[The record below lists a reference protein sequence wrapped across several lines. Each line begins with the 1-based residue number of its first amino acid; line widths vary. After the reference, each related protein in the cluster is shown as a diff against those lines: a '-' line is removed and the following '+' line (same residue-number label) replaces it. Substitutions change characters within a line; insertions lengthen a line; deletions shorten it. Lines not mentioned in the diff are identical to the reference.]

1 LGIKSGFSAENLR
14 EIMARKKYKT
24 KNGYEGLLIVIEGTD
39 GSGKSTQLELLKR
52 SIQDKSYGVM
62 VSEWKTS
69 RLIANVIDDAK
80 ERNLLNATT
89 YSLLYAADFADRLE
103 NQIIPALK
111 SGFVVLLDRYYYTA
125 LARDVVRG
133 QDIEWVKNLYDYA
146 PEPDLTFYLDMPV
159 DVLLKRIIGTTG
171 LNYYESGRDV
181 GFSTDFYKSFKIYQQ
196 KCLDEYNNMKSEY
209 NFKSIDGTMSIQEIH
224 KIMNDEVQKILD
236 SGVLA

>member
-1 LGIKSGFSAENLR
+1 MEQFK
-14 EIMARKKYKT
+14 RKHNY
-24 KNGYEGLLIVIEGTD
+24 NGLLVVIEGTD
-39 GSGKSTQLELLKR
+39 GSGKSTQLELLKK
-52 SIQDKSYGVM
+52 SLQDQCYGVI

-133 QDIEWVKNLYDYA
+133 QNIEWVKNLYDYA
-146 PEPDLTFYLDMPV
+146 PEPDLVFYLDMPV
-159 DVLLKRIIGTTG
+159 DTLLKRIIGTTG
-171 LNYYESGRDV
+171 LDFYESGRDV
-181 GFSTDFYKSFKIYQQ
+181 GFSTDFYKSFGIYQN
-196 KCLDEYNNMKSEY
+196 KCLEQYNQMKSEY
-209 NFKSIDGTMSIQEIH
+209 GFISIDGTKSIDEIH
-224 KIMNDEVQKILD
+224 EIMSNEVQKILD
-236 SGVLA
+236 TGILD

>member
-1 LGIKSGFSAENLR
+1 MSEFIK
-14 EIMARKKYKT
+14 KHDYD
-24 KNGYEGLLIVIEGTD
+24 GLLIVIEGTD

-52 SIQDKSYGVM
+52 AIQDQSYGVI

-103 NQIIPALK
+103 NRIIPALK
-111 SGFVVLLDRYYYTA
+111 SGFIVLLDRYYYTA

-133 QDIEWVKNLYDYA
+133 QNIEWVKNLYDYA
-146 PEPDLTFYLDMPV
+146 PDPDLIFYLDMPV

-171 LNYYESGRDV
+171 LDFYESGRDV
-181 GFSTDFYKSFKIYQQ
+181 GFSTDFYKSFEIYQN
-196 KCLDEYNNMKSEY
+196 KCLEQYNKMKDVY
-209 NFKSIDGTMSIQEIH
+209 NFISIDGTKSIDEIH
-224 KIMNDEVQKILD
+224 AIMKTEVKKILQ
-236 SGVLA
+236 SGVID

>member
-1 LGIKSGFSAENLR
+1 
-14 EIMARKKYKT
+14 MAKRKYKT
-24 KNGYEGLLIVIEGTD
+24 KSGYEGLLVVIEGTD

-89 YSLLYAADFADRLE
+89 SSLLYAADFADRLE

-111 SGFVVLLDRYYYTA
+111 SGFIVLLDRYYYTA

-133 QDIEWVKNLYDYA
+133 QDINWVKNLYDYA
-146 PEPDLTFYLDMPV
+146 PEPDLIFYLDMPV
-159 DVLLKRIIGTTG
+159 EVLLKRIIGTTG

-209 NFKSIDGTMSIQEIH
+209 NFKSIDGTMSVEEIH

>member
-1 LGIKSGFSAENLR
+1 MTKF
-14 EIMARKKYKT
+14 KKKH
-24 KNGYEGLLIVIEGTD
+24 GYEGLLIVIEGTD

-52 SIQDKSYGVM
+52 SLQDQSYGVM

-69 RLIANVIDDAK
+69 RLIADVIDDAK
-80 ERNLLNATT
+80 DRNLLNATT

-133 QDIEWVKNLYDYA
+133 QNIEWVKNLYDYA
-146 PEPDLTFYLDMPV
+146 PEPDLVFYLDMPV

-171 LNYYESGRDV
+171 LDFYESGRDV
-181 GFSTDFYKSFKIYQQ
+181 GFSTDFYNSFEIYQN
-196 KCLDEYNNMKSEY
+196 KCLEQYEKMKKLY
-209 NFKSIDGTMSIQEIH
+209 GFINIDGTKTISQIH
-224 KIMNDEVQKILD
+224 KIMSGEVQKILD
-236 SGVLA
+236 TGVLD

>member
-1 LGIKSGFSAENLR
+1 MVKF
-14 EIMARKKYKT
+14 KT
-24 KNGYEGLLIVIEGTD
+24 KHGYEGLLVVIEGTD

-52 SIQDKSYGVM
+52 SLQDQSYGVM

-69 RLIANVIDDAK
+69 RLIADVIDDAK

-111 SGFVVLLDRYYYTA
+111 SGFIVLLDRYYYTA

-133 QDIEWVKNLYDYA
+133 QNIEWVKNLYEYA
-146 PEPDLTFYLDMPV
+146 PEPDLVFYLDMTV

-171 LNYYESGRDV
+171 LDFYESGRDV
-181 GFSTDFYKSFKIYQQ
+181 GFSTDYYKSVEIYQN
-196 KCLDEYNNMKSEY
+196 KCLEQYEKMKKAY
-209 NFKSIDGTMSIQEIH
+209 GFISIDGTKSIPEIH
-224 KIMNDEVQKILD
+224 KIMNSEVQKILD
-236 SGVLA
+236 SGILD

>member
-1 LGIKSGFSAENLR
+1 MAKRKYRTKS
-14 EIMARKKYKT
+14 
-24 KNGYEGLLIVIEGTD
+24 GYEGLLVVIEGTD

-133 QDIEWVKNLYDYA
+133 QDINWVKNLYDYA
-146 PEPDLTFYLDMPV
+146 PEPDLIFYLDMPV
-159 DVLLKRIIGTTG
+159 EVLLKRIIGTTG

-209 NFKSIDGTMSIQEIH
+209 NFKSIDGTMSVEEIH

>member
-1 LGIKSGFSAENLR
+1 MTQF
-14 EIMARKKYKT
+14 KT
-24 KNGYEGLLIVIEGTD
+24 KHGYEGLLIVIEGTD
-39 GSGKSTQLELLKR
+39 GSGKSTQLELLKK
-52 SIQDKSYGVM
+52 SIQAKSYGVM

-89 YSLLYAADFADRLE
+89 FSLLYAADFADRLE

-111 SGFVVLLDRYYYTA
+111 SGFIVLLDRYYYTA

-146 PEPDLTFYLDMPV
+146 PEPDLVFYLDMPV

-171 LNYYESGRDV
+171 LDYYESGRDV
-181 GFSTDFYKSFKIYQQ
+181 GFSTDFYKSFEIYQK
-196 KCLDEYNNMKSEY
+196 KCLEQYNNMKSEY
-209 NFKSIDGTMSIQEIH
+209 NFISIDGTKSIKDIH
-224 KIMNDEVQKILD
+224 NIMNKEVQKVLD
-236 SGVLA
+236 SGVLY

>member
-1 LGIKSGFSAENLR
+1 
-14 EIMARKKYKT
+14 MVRKKYKT
-24 KNGYEGLLIVIEGTD
+24 KSGYEGLLVVIEGTD

-111 SGFVVLLDRYYYTA
+111 SGFIVLLDRYYYTA

-133 QDIEWVKNLYDYA
+133 QDINWVKNLYDYA
-146 PEPDLTFYLDMPV
+146 PEPDLIFYLDMPV

-209 NFKSIDGTMSIQEIH
+209 NFKSIDGTMSIDEIH
-224 KIMNDEVQKILD
+224 IIMNDEVQKILD
-236 SGVLA
+236 SGILA

>member
-1 LGIKSGFSAENLR
+1 
-14 EIMARKKYKT
+14 MARKKYKT
-24 KNGYEGLLIVIEGTD
+24 KSGYEGLLVVIEGTD

-69 RLIANVIDDAK
+69 RLIADVIDDAK

-103 NQIIPALK
+103 NKIIPALK
-111 SGFVVLLDRYYYTA
+111 SGFIVLLDRYYYTA

-133 QDIEWVKNLYDYA
+133 QDIDWVKNLYEYA
-146 PEPDLTFYLDMPV
+146 PEPDLVFYLDMPV

-196 KCLDEYNNMKSEY
+196 KCLDEYNNMKSES
-209 NFKSIDGTMSIQEIH
+209 NFKSIDGTMSIEEIH
-224 KIMNDEVQKILD
+224 KIMNDELSKILD

>member
-1 LGIKSGFSAENLR
+1 MAEF
-14 EIMARKKYKT
+14 KKKH
-24 KNGYEGLLIVIEGTD
+24 GYEGLLIVIEGTD

-52 SIQDKSYGVM
+52 SIQDQSYGVM

-89 YSLLYAADFADRLE
+89 YRLLYAADFADRLE

-111 SGFVVLLDRYYYTA
+111 SGFIVLLDRYYYTA

-146 PEPDLTFYLDMPV
+146 PEPDLIFYLDMPV
-159 DVLLKRIIGTTG
+159 DILLKRIIGTTG
-171 LNYYESGRDV
+171 LDFYESGRDV
-181 GFSTDFYKSFKIYQQ
+181 GFSTDFYKSFEIYQN
-196 KCLDEYNNMKSEY
+196 KCLEQYNKMKKNY
-209 NFKSIDGTMSIQEIH
+209 NFKSIDGTKSVEEIH
-224 KIMNDEVQKILD
+224 KIMQAEVQKILD
-236 SGVLA
+236 SGILY

>member
-1 LGIKSGFSAENLR
+1 MTQF
-14 EIMARKKYKT
+14 KT
-24 KNGYEGLLIVIEGTD
+24 KHGYEGLLIVIEGTD
-39 GSGKSTQLELLKR
+39 GSGKSTQLELLKKY
-52 SIQDKSYGVM
+52 IQAQSYGVM

-89 YSLLYAADFADRLE
+89 FSLLYAADFADRLE

-111 SGFVVLLDRYYYTA
+111 SGFIVLLDRYYYTA

-146 PEPDLTFYLDMPV
+146 PEPDLVFYLDMPV

-171 LNYYESGRDV
+171 LDYYESGRDV
-181 GFSTDFYKSFKIYQQ
+181 GFSTDFYKSFEIYQK
-196 KCLDEYNNMKSEY
+196 KCLEQYNNMKSEY
-209 NFKSIDGTMSIQEIH
+209 NFLSIDGTKSIKAIH
-224 KIMNDEVQKILD
+224 NIMNAEVQKILD
-236 SGVLA
+236 SGVLY